1 MPACFSQLHRKES
14 AESAAM
20 KGSGTIFTP
29 CPLFMMEKQPAK
41 FHTSNPREQ
50 ACLPSDAI
58 RRA

>member
-1 MPACFSQLHRKES
+1 MLFAGSQKGKRGIRRDG
-14 AESAAM
+14 
-20 KGSGTIFTP
+20 GSGTIFMP